1 MNLILFG
8 PPGAGKGT
16 QSDKL
21 IVKYN
26 LIHLSTGDL
35 FRLHLKNSTALG
47 IEAKKFMDSGELVTD
62 DLIIGMIKNK
72 IESTADVSGF
82 LFDGFPRT
90 VNQAIALDEMLK
102 TKNLNIDFLIS
113 LEVDDKELISRIT
126 KRGLVSG
133 RVDDQ
138 SEGKINNRIRV
149 YKNET
154 MPVLNH
160 YEKLNKYTSING
172 VGSIDE
178 IFNKICSKIEN

>member
-47 IEAKKFMDSGELVTD
+47 IEAKKYMDKGNLVPD
-62 DLIIGMIKNK
+62 SVVINMVKDK
-72 IESTADVSGF
+72 IQENLNSNGF
-82 LFDGFPRT
+82 IFDGFPRT

-138 SEGKINNRIRV
+138 SEGKINNRIMV

-160 YEKLNKYTSING
+160 YKKLNRYTSING
-172 VGSIDE
+172 IGSIDE